1 MKKLLSLVL
10 ALLLLCS
17 LTLPA
22 AAAGETTVFRG
33 SQTDP
38 SGREVIAA
46 CAAAMA
52 EAAWPVL
59 EGVGGSGTK
68 TVFQYSS
75 SDNMNLMLK
84 TMGEAGLSSGSTEY
98 AILFFDK
105 VLPICYDQL
114 LAVQMEEY
122 DVPWHYTEFTQ
133 DGHFRKN
140 GEGPVR
146 ETWLMEAHF
155 DPAEDGADLLAALQG
170 IAAEARAASE
180 TDRGRL
186 QYINRWLIDH
196 VSYGRP
202 EKYLLE
208 TRSDGTKVYSSNGG
222 QSVRELLEE
231 GLAVCAGYTHTVSY
245 LCFMLG
251 IPNVELCTDD
261 HTWNLVLVEGEW
273 RMLDVTWND
282 TTGGEEQYFLTGEI
296 DDKDHAWTAWE
307 SRETV
312 EAAKTMA
319 AAAQERLALLR
330 SLGASRIS
338 VRVGEEKVG
347 WTDALPFI
355 DENDRTLVPLR
366 AVANAL
372 GLSVSWDASAREAV
386 FSKNGRT
393 IRFPIGNQTAFTTE
407 GVLQMDTAAII
418 RNDRTYAPIRY
429 LAEYFGSTVG
439 WDAAARTVLIG

>member
-1 MKKLLSLVL
+1 MKKLMSLIL

-38 SGREVIAA
+38 SDQEVIAA

-59 EGVGGSGTK
+59 EGVGGSDTK

-75 SDNMNLMLK
+75 ADNMNLMLK

-105 VLPICYDQL
+105 VLPVCYDKL
-114 LAVQMEEY
+114 LTVKVDEY
-122 DVPWHYTEFTQ
+122 DGKWHYTEYTKG
-133 DGHFRKN
+133 GHFHKD
-140 GEGPVR
+140 GTGPVR
-146 ETWLMEAHF
+146 EIGLLEASF
-155 DPAEDGADLLAALQG
+155 TASDEVDMLSALQG

-202 EKYLLE
+202 DKYLVE
-208 TRSDGTKVYSSNGG
+208 TRSDGTRVYSSNGG

-231 GLAVCAGYTHTVSY
+231 GLAVCAGYTHMVSY

-261 HTWNLVLVEGEW
+261 HTWNQVLVEGEW

-282 TTGGEEQYFLTGEI
+282 TTGREEQFFLTGEI
-296 DDKDHAWTAWE
+296 DDRDHDWTAWE

-319 AAAQERLALLR
+319 VAVQKRLALLR

-338 VRVGEEKVG
+338 VRVGGEKVG

-355 DENDRTLVPLR
+355 DENNRTLVPLR

-372 GLSVSWDASAREAV
+372 GLNVSWNAATREAV
-386 FSKNGRT
+386 FTKNGRT
-393 IRFPIGNQTAFTTE
+393 IRFPIGNQTAFTSE

-418 RNDRTYAPIRY
+418 QNDRTYAPIRY

-439 WDAAARTVLIG
+439 WDAATRTVLIG